1 MKTHASKQLCTVD
14 VTSSRRKCRKAH
26 FTAPSHIRRRIMS
39 CHLSKDLRAQYHV
52 RAIAVRKDDEVTV
65 MRGRGAVKVGNHKGK
80 KGKVVSVYRK
90 RWAIHVEK
98 ITKDKA
104 NGTQVQVPI
113 HSSNCMITKL
123 KIDNDRKRIL
133 DKKKVIEKD
142 KGKFQ
147 TGKVEMALD

>member
-1 MKTHASKQLCTVD
+1 
-14 VTSSRRKCRKAH
+14 
-26 FTAPSHIRRRIMS
+26 
-39 CHLSKDLRAQYHV
+39 
-52 RAIAVRKDDEVTV
+52 
-65 MRGRGAVKVGNHKGK
+65 MRGTPPSYILGNHKGK
-80 KGKVVSVYRK
+80 KGKVISVYRK

-113 HSSNCMITKL
+113 HPSNCMITKL

-133 DKKKVIEKD
+133 ERKKIVEKG

-147 TGKVEMALD
+147 AGAVEMNLG

>member
-1 MKTHASKQLCTVD
+1 MKTHPN

-26 FTAPSHIRRRIMS
+26 FTAPSHIRRRIMG
-39 CHLSKDLRAQYHV
+39 CHLSKDLRTQYHV
-52 RAIAVRKDDEVTV
+52 RAIPIRKDDEVTV
-65 MRGRGAVKVGNHKGK
+65 MRGNHKGK
-80 KGKVVSVYRK
+80 KGKVISVYRK

-113 HSSNCMITKL
+113 HPSNCMITKL

-133 DKKKVIEKD
+133 DKKKVVEKD